1 MPAEPVGA
9 AIGGGVVESSGVRG
23 RRWAAAL
30 LAAAVCAALY
40 GGRLADPLER
50 SLSSSSTNYM
60 VLFFRN
66 WDEAGFAHLKGVPT
80 VGTGGE
86 TLHERVPYLHHPP
99 LSYWLIYAARRAGG
113 WTEWAFRLVPY
124 LATVLAAALTALLAT
139 RLAGPLWGL
148 GAGLLF
154 SLLPMTFAF
163 GLMTNSDPLV
173 VAWLLGGFLLHLRLR
188 DGPSGRR
195 RCALGSWYF
204 VGCFIEWQ
212 VWFLLPALLL
222 FELTRV
228 RGERRL
234 GEVLKLVPVA
244 LFALAIIA
252 SYYAWA
258 LGSFEVLFA
267 DLQRTVK
274 ETLKTIP
281 ERSLA
286 GFFANQLTAWRRFF
300 GAPMLLLA
308 AALLIAGLA
317 RPRRLRTETGG
328 LLCALAVPGVLAIA
342 LFRTPAYDHAFF
354 WMPLAIFLPAA
365 TVVSLRAVAGPRP
378 GLAAVLTIGVFAWCL
393 ALDIDHDT
401 RSRTTLYPELGAL
414 VNRFAS
420 ADDLV
425 LTPEPVSPT
434 MFYTRAH
441 FHGDLTAAYQIQQIL
456 DRDRKYFKRVILWMH
471 PHSRD
476 QDPHCADV
484 AAWAAD
490 NGTPLPLPSVLA
502 WLIE

>member
-1 MPAEPVGA
+1 MPAESAGTA
-9 AIGGGVVESSGVRG
+9 SSA
-23 RRWAAAL
+23 RWAAAL

-40 GGRLADPLER
+40 GGRLNRPLER

-80 VGTGGE
+80 VGTGGA
-86 TLHERVPYLHHPP
+86 TLAERVPYLHHPP
-99 LSYWLIYAARRAGG
+99 LAYWLIYGARLVGG

-124 LATVLAAALTALLAT
+124 LATVLASALTVLLAA
-139 RLAGPLWGL
+139 RLVGPIWGL

-154 SLLPMTFAF
+154 TLLPMTFAF

-188 DGPSGRR
+188 DRPDASRR
-195 RCALGSWYF
+195 WALRGWYF

-222 FELTRV
+222 FELTRP
-228 RGERRL
+228 RGERSM
-234 GEVLKLVPVA
+234 GEVFKLIPVA
-244 LFALAIIA
+244 VSALGIIA
-252 SYYAWA
+252 SHYAWA
-258 LGSFEVLFA
+258 LGSFEALVD
-267 DLQRTVK
+267 DLQGTIRK
-274 ETLKTIP
+274 TLETIP
-281 ERSLA
+281 GRSLS
-286 GFFANQLTAWRRFF
+286 GFLANQLTAWLRFF
-300 GAPMLLLA
+300 GAPMLVVSGALLLA
-308 AALLIAGLA
+308 MIG
-317 RPRRLRTETGG
+317 RPRRLRSETGG
-328 LLCALAVPGVLAIA
+328 LLCALALPAALAIG

-365 TVVSLRAVAGPRP
+365 TVVSLRAVSGPRP
-378 GLAAVLTIGVFAWCL
+378 GLAAVLTIGVFGWCL
-393 ALDIDHDT
+393 ALDIEHDT
-401 RSRTTLYPELGAL
+401 RSRSTLYPELGAL
-414 VNRFAS
+414 VNRIAD

-441 FHGDLTAAYQIQQIL
+441 FHGDMTPAWRIEQIL
-456 DRDRKYFKRVILWMH
+456 SRDRRFFDRVFLWMH

-476 QDPHCADV
+476 DDPSCAEV
-484 AAWAAD
+484 AAWAAE
-490 NGTPLPLPSVLA
+490 NGTELPVPGVLV
-502 WLIE
+502 WVIE